1 MASKK
6 EIKVEEITISQR
18 EIIFSIESFSDFS
31 GLWINAQQGSE
42 LVDADDLLIANVKPD
57 FLWIHMVRL
66 TTTYGLRGY
75 AVFFKEVSRIYESP
89 KQ

>member
-1 MASKK
+1 MAAKK
-6 EIKVEEITISQR
+6 PIKTEEITISQR
-18 EIIFSIESFSDFS
+18 EIIFSIESFSEFS
-31 GLWINAQQGSE
+31 GLWIKAQQGSE

-66 TTTYGLRGY
+66 TTTYSIRGY
-75 AVFFKEVSRIYESP
+75 AVFFKEVTRIYESA

>member
-1 MASKK
+1 MAAKK
-6 EIKVEEITISQR
+6 PTKTEEITISQR

-31 GLWINAQQGSE
+31 GLWIKAQQGSE

-75 AVFFKEVSRIYESP
+75 AVFFKEVTGIYESS